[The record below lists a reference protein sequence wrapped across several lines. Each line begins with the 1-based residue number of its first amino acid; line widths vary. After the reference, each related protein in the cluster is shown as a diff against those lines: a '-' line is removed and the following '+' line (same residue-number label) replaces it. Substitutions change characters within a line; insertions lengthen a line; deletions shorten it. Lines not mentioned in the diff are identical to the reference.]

1 MSIKTAS
8 VPIGATFSPT
18 GGTATAITP
27 LSTSNTDISAYVATA
42 GVMAST
48 RTEVTFSGKVP
59 KVSKTAPGGYSQGRS
74 SVLVK
79 TPKVLANLQRTINT
93 ASFSLAIDPETTA
106 AEVAALKSLIVN
118 MITDADFDQFWLNQ
132 AVD

>member
-8 VPIGATFSPT
+8 VAIGATYAPT

-27 LSTSNTDISAYVATA
+27 LATSNTDISAFVATT

-48 RTEVTFSGKVP
+48 RTEIVFSGKVP
-59 KVSKTAPGGYSQGRS
+59 KVSASGPGGYTQGRS

-79 TPKVLANLQRTINT
+79 QPKTLANAARTINT
-93 ASFSLAIDPETTA
+93 ASVSLSIDPETTA
-106 AEVAALKSLIVN
+106 AEVTALKSLLIN
-118 MITDADFDQFWLNQ
+118 LINDADFDQFWLNQ